1 MILHYAHNSR
11 AVRVAWLLEEL
22 GLQYTIKKYTLGDEE
37 MRSPNYL
44 KISPLGRVPVLED
57 ADKILTE
64 SGAIIQYI
72 ITKYAKRK
80 FIPDIENENFS
91 SYLQW
96 FHFAEGMIMPQ
107 MNIIV
112 VETIL
117 LPPERKNE
125 VNVKRATKLL
135 SRMLQAVETHMVG
148 REYLA
153 GEFSAA
159 DMMTGHAVIMSEKLG
174 ADFTEKP
181 NLQRYTKRLMNR
193 PALKKAWCL

>member
-1 MILHYAHNSR
+1 MILHYALNSR

-22 GLQYTIKKYTLGDEE
+22 GLHYTLIKYSLGDIK
-37 MRSPNYL
+37 MREPEYL
-44 KISPLGRVPVLED
+44 KINPLGRVPVLED
-57 ADKILTE
+57 NDMILTE

-72 ITKYAKRK
+72 LSKYGHKK
-80 FIPDIENENFS
+80 FTPNTENKNYPL
-91 SYLQW
+91 YLQW

-117 LPPERKNE
+117 LPPERRNE

-135 SRMLQAVETHMVG
+135 NRMLEIVEKFMEN
-148 REYLA
+148 RRYLA

-174 ADFTEKP
+174 VDFSQKP
-181 NLQRYTKRLMNR
+181 NLNDYIQRLMSR
-193 PALKKAWCL
+193 PALQKAWNL

>member
-22 GLQYTIKKYTLGDEE
+22 GLQYTVKKYALGDKE

-153 GEFSAA
+153 GELSAA

-174 ADFTEKP
+174 VDFTEKP